1 MKRKMRR
8 SDKEITDM
16 DTIYSILKSSETCRI
31 AFCDNKWPYIIP
43 MNFAYDNGFIYL
55 HSAREGRKIDILN
68 DNNRVCFEIDDQCE
82 ILPAEN
88 DCNWGMKYRSII
100 GNGLAIIEDD
110 IIEKKNGLNI
120 IMKKYSHKS
129 PFPKDSFEYSKKSLD
144 AMVIIKIEIM
154 DISGK
159 TSGYD

>member
-68 DNNRVCFEIDDQCE
+68 ENNRVCFEIDDQCE
-82 ILPAEN
+82 ILTAEN
-88 DCNWGMKYRSII
+88 ECNWGTKYRSII

-110 IIEKKNGLNI
+110 IIEKKKGLDI

-129 PFPKDSFEYSKKSLD
+129 FFPKDSFEYSKKSLE